1 MLRLGQLGVLDGAG
15 TASAVR
21 KHQRIDLSWKCSEA
35 AGLKTRRYYFKNGDD
50 SHVFLFLAWTDSS
63 KRSMYLIHET
73 GNSTNNVMVG
83 TYNIDWPFY
92 RNLLGEE

>member
-21 KHQRIDLSWKCSEA
+21 KHQRNAVKRQDLKP
-35 AGLKTRRYYFKNGDD
+35 GDIILRTGDD

-73 GNSTNNVMVG
+73 GNSMNNVMVG